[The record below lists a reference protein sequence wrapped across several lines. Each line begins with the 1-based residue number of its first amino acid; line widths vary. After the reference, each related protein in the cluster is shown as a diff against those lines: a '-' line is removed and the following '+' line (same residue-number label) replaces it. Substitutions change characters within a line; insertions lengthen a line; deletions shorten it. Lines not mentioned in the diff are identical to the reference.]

1 MIIKPQ
7 AAKLL
12 WDLKDVAS
20 YISDPKNYTNW
31 SVCCQHRKRICCS
44 HGHQKSS
51 TSSAGPSNNKNDKK
65 NLHKKEIMTTD
76 SDLSW
81 IKPNVNTESSK
92 TLNGI
97 TLMLYK
103 GKGRVLSDIP
113 VKKLETV

>member
-1 MIIKPQ
+1 
-7 AAKLL
+7 
-12 WDLKDVAS
+12 
-20 YISDPKNYTNW
+20 
-31 SVCCQHRKRICCS
+31 
-44 HGHQKSS
+44 
-51 TSSAGPSNNKNDKK
+51 
-65 NLHKKEIMTTD
+65 MTTD

-81 IKPNVNTESSK
+81 IKPNVNTEPSK